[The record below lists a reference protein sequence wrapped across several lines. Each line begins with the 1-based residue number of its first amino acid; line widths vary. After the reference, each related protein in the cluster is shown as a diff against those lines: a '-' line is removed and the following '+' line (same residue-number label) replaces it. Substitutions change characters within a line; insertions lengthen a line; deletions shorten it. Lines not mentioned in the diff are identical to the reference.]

1 LHVPPAEALTTA
13 ERLLNAKF
21 VSPLGG
27 TYEVSRT
34 ASSERWVATALIDN
48 PNGNQPPA
56 DYQFPALNW
65 LRGVDLELS
74 LQKAPLPALAM
85 HAEFI
90 MPVETRAAPK
100 FQLPKLPFG
109 LSKPSALAPADTK
122 PKEATPKATPK
133 PPRPNSPKTSKPR
146 VF

>member
-1 LHVPPAEALTTA
+1 
-13 ERLLNAKF
+13 
-21 VSPLGG
+21 
-27 TYEVSRT
+27 
-34 ASSERWVATALIDN
+34 VATALIDN

>member
-1 LHVPPAEALTTA
+1 
-13 ERLLNAKF
+13 
-21 VSPLGG
+21 
-27 TYEVSRT
+27 
-34 ASSERWVATALIDN
+34 VATALVDN

-85 HAEFI
+85 HVEFI

-100 FQLPKLPFG
+100 FMLPKLPLG
-109 LSKPSALAPADTK
+109 LSKPSTPAPADAK
-122 PKEATPKATPK
+122 PKEAPPKEVLPKATPK
-133 PPRPNSPKTSKPR
+133 PPRPNSPKPSSPKPTLPKTSKPR